1 MLINEVDDYELSYN
15 LFLAEQELF
24 NDMTRLEYCVVSES
38 TTLELLQEGV
48 KETIMNYLRKIMTQI
63 QKIWSKFKSGVTSK
77 VANYL
82 SSKVEPLFKVAN
94 DTDFIVKNYVE
105 YDMNKLNNYNIAV
118 FDYSDQTKEKYKSE
132 AEYIKRTYPDLDVN
146 IKKSL
151 LEKVTSTT
159 DSFRITKEIL
169 IKDIYGYC
177 KAGYKKDIE
186 DISEDIDH
194 LNNSSKNIT
203 AMVNSVSTAQ
213 ETVNMWLNLSLGVV
227 TEAEEDNKKMS
238 FEDNYGEKSGDNAKA
253 DKAKGEITTAVTV
266 YMSSNT
272 KLLSAKMYVVNKK
285 FSTCMKILK
294 HFVVFYNKNK
304 SAVEKKKAV
313 PTVAPTVDTK

>member
-105 YDMNKLNNYNIAV
+105 YDMNKLNNYNVAV

-159 DSFRITKEIL
+159 DSFRITKDIL
-169 IKDIYGYC
+169 IKDIYG
-177 KAGYKKDIE
+177 
-186 DISEDIDH
+186 
-194 LNNSSKNIT
+194 
-203 AMVNSVSTAQ
+203 
-213 ETVNMWLNLSLGVV
+213 
-227 TEAEEDNKKMS
+227 
-238 FEDNYGEKSGDNAKA
+238 
-253 DKAKGEITTAVTV
+253 
-266 YMSSNT
+266 
-272 KLLSAKMYVVNKK
+272 
-285 FSTCMKILK
+285 
-294 HFVVFYNKNK
+294 
-304 SAVEKKKAV
+304 
-313 PTVAPTVDTK
+313 